1 MKHFRF
7 LLILLTTA
15 VVMFPSV
22 QSQTYEISVWGFQ
35 IGEVNIHTPTSDS
48 MSVRATSTG
57 IVDIIFPFDNDYITT
72 FDSTTYACTSYRKS
86 VKQGTFE
93 QKLTC
98 VWDESSHEFNYKKY
112 DRVSREEKHHNIFSL
127 FSRVHHTP
135 LSELDTKWFLMEH
148 EGSSFRARFLW
159 ADSMNLF
166 VGSDSISS
174 NHFRL
179 DVFPANK
186 KNVKILDQTDYFSR
200 NITHQKGVRQLWVE
214 RGVDK
219 HILQASFTLSG
230 IPIKIQ
236 MKP

>member
-1 MKHFRF
+1 LKHFRF
-7 LLILLTTA
+7 LLSLLTTA
-15 VVMFPSV
+15 MMITPLV
-22 QSQTYEISVWGFQ
+22 QSQTYEITLWGFQ
-35 IGEVNIHTPTSDS
+35 IGEVTIHTPTPDS
-48 MSVRATSTG
+48 MYVHAKSTG
-57 IVDIIFPFDNDYITT
+57 IVDIIIPFDNNYITT
-72 FDSTTYACTSYRKS
+72 FDSTAYACTSYRKS
-86 VKQGTFE
+86 IKQKTFD

-98 VWDESSHEFNYKKY
+98 VWDESSHEFNYKKHM
-112 DRVSREEKHHNIFSL
+112 RVSRKEKHHNIFSL
-127 FSRVHHTP
+127 FRRAQYTP
-135 LSELDTKWFLMEH
+135 INELDTKWFLMEH

-186 KNVKILDQTDYFSR
+186 KNVKILDQTEYFSR

-214 RGVDK
+214 RGGDK